1 MVGIDMYLYNP
12 TGQSVDVIVEGVIKR
27 YDSSIV
33 SGLGLRT
40 LRSVSGV
47 ASYSMHWDSSNY
59 GPGDYLTE
67 VTIRNANGSLLD
79 RKQVYFSV
87 GEKSA
92 SIIGFEVNPECY
104 GSGDDVS
111 IIAIV
116 KNNGDINISGSL
128 VIKIEDMNGI
138 QIEEYR
144 HDFNELQPD
153 DMIPHK
159 VAWQSGG
166 ARYNYRI
173 SAFALYEGKS
183 TETEIFPKAS
193 AYENGDFNSD
203 GIINFADF
211 TVLAQYWHLN
221 FADADIAP
229 PGGDCIVDSIDL
241 SVLAMSWLDET
252 WP

>member
-1 MVGIDMYLYNP
+1 MYLYNP

-33 SGLGLRT
+33 SGMGLRT
-40 LRSVSGV
+40 LRAVTGV
-47 ASYSMHWDSSNY
+47 ASYSMKWDSSNY
-59 GPGDYLTE
+59 GPGDYLAE
-67 VTIRNANGSLLD
+67 VTIRNTNGVLLD

-104 GSGDDVS
+104 RNGDDVS
-111 IIAIV
+111 IIAII
-116 KNNGDINISGSL
+116 KNNGDINISGTI
-128 VIKIEDMNGI
+128 VIKIEDTNGI
-138 QIEEYR
+138 QIEEYSY
-144 HDFNELQPD
+144 DFNDLEPD

-166 ARYNYRI
+166 NRYNYKI
-173 SAFALYEGKS
+173 SAFTLYEGKS
-183 TETEIFPKAS
+183 TEIEIFPKES

-211 TVLAQYWHLN
+211 TVLALHWHLN

-229 PGGDCIVDSIDL
+229 PGGDCMVDSIDL
-241 SVLAMSWLDET
+241 SVLAMNWLDET